1 MIQEAS
7 ESAELIIRDAEDFAK
22 STLEKQKQLGIQE
35 ATADGAV
42 IIKKAANEA
51 EVERLRKLANTKITA
66 NWIGLSKKKKIISA
80 VISKA
85 MDRLKAMTRT
95 QKYVTVLEKLIIE
108 GGAVLG
114 GSELEV
120 VLNEQDSTLGLDLA
134 DLAKKI
140 GEQTGIETKLGL
152 SEERIDV
159 LGGVILRTKD
169 GKIVMDNTYEDLLRR
184 KERELRFKISE
195 ILFQ

>member
-35 ATADGAV
+35 ATADGSV

-95 QKYVTVLEKLIIE
+95 QEYVTVLEKLIIE

-140 GEQTGIETKLGL
+140 GEKTGTETKLNL
-152 SEERIDV
+152 SKEETDV

-169 GKIVMDNTYEDLLRR
+169 GKIVMDNTFDDIILR
-184 KERELRFKISE
+184 KEKEIRADVAK
-195 ILFQ
+195 ILF